1 MFYFK
6 IWKALSE
13 EFHVVCIDLLGFGRS
28 SRPKFTCKTSEEAED
43 FFVLS
48 IEKWREQMQ
57 LDSFSICCHSFGG
70 YVMGRYALRFSEHIK
85 KLIFL
90 SSLGVDYVPEDID
103 KGLDEFYKTLSSRQ
117 RRMFRLQKKLPKF
130 LITIAPFTPLRIL
143 ERISGRFLKRGM
155 RCRMGRLSREEFQ
168 AILHPPLSS
177 DSKACQSEKAIHVL
191 FTRNFIPK
199 HPLIEAIDA
208 PDGFKARG
216 IGTCF
221 IYCYSYWL
229 DMNMN
234 GPKVSKTLGN
244 EGHRVY
250 VISESDNHIYFDN
263 PEELVNIMMSELGEI
278 ISKCNKRL

>member
-6 IWKALSE
+6 MWKALSE

-103 KGLDEFYKTLSSRQ
+103 KGLDEFHKTLCFQQ
-117 RRMFRLQKKLPKF
+117 RTVFRLQRFLPKF
-130 LITIAPFTPLRIL
+130 LQTIAPYSPLRVL
-143 ERISGRFLKRGM
+143 GRISGVFLKKGM
-155 RCRMGRLSREEFQ
+155 EKRMGKLPKEEFE
-168 AILHPPLSS
+168 AIYHHLYQVTLKPASAES
-177 DSKACQSEKAIHVL
+177 AIHVL
-191 FTRNFIPK
+191 FTRNFIPQ

-216 IGTCF
+216 IDTCF
-221 IYCYSYWL
+221 IYGDSDWL

-234 GPKVSKTLGN
+234 GPKVSAVLAE
-244 EGHRVY
+244 EGHNVH
-250 VISESDNHIYFDN
+250 VLEDSNHHLFFDN
-263 PEELVNIMMSELGEI
+263 VEGLLDIIEAQFKEE
-278 ISKCNKRL
+278 